1 MKKEIHPDNYRP
13 VVFQDKSGDFR
24 FLTRS
29 CAVTKDTIEWEDGKE
44 YPLVNVEI
52 SSASHPFYTGQ
63 QKFVDAAG
71 RLEKFGKKYNWE
83 DSSKDQIEE
92 AAKKRKKKAGKEKVG
107 SLDIPTFKRKAG
119 EEEEEG
125 GGPRGKGGKPAA
137 KGEQAPA
144 KGEQAPAAEKAEKP
158 AEKPAE
164 EAAPEAP
171 AEPAAEAPAAEAAP
185 EAAEKPAAEEPAAKE
200 AAAEEP
206 AAEKPAAEDS

>member
-1 MKKEIHPDNYRP
+1 MQKELHPDNYRL

-29 CAVTKDTIEWEDGKE
+29 CAATKDTIEWEDGKE

-52 SSASHPFYTGQ
+52 SSASHPFYTGK

-83 DSSKDQIEE
+83 DSSKEQIEE

-107 SLDIPTFKRKAG
+107 SLDIPTFKRKSG
-119 EEEEEG
+119 EEEEAG

-137 KGEQAPA
+137 KA
-144 KGEQAPAAEKAEKP
+144 EQAPAAGEAKKPAAEK
-158 AEKPAE
+158 
-164 EAAPEAP
+164 AAPEK
-171 AEPAAEAPAAEAAP
+171 PAAEAAP
-185 EAAEKPAAEEPAAKE
+185 EAAAEPAAEEPAA
-200 AAAEEP
+200 
-206 AAEKPAAEDS
+206 EDS

>member
-52 SSASHPFYTGQ
+52 SSASHPFYTGK

-83 DSSKDQIEE
+83 DSSKEQIEE

-137 KGEQAPA
+137 KA
-144 KGEQAPAAEKAEKP
+144 EQAPAAEKAEKP
-158 AEKPAE
+158 AEKSAE
-164 EAAPEAP
+164 EAAPEA
-171 AEPAAEAPAAEAAP
+171 AAEPAAEAAP

-200 AAAEEP
+200 PAAEEP
-206 AAEKPAAEDS
+206 AAEEPAAEEPAAEDS

>member
-52 SSASHPFYTGQ
+52 SSASHPFYTGK

-83 DSSKDQIEE
+83 DSSKEQIEE
-92 AAKKRKKKAGKEKVG
+92 AAKKRKKKAGKEKIG

-125 GGPRGKGGKPAA
+125 GGPRGKGGKPAPKA
-137 KGEQAPA
+137 E
-144 KGEQAPAAEKAEKP
+144 EAPAAEKAETP
-158 AEKPAE
+158 AEEAAAEAPAEPPAEQPAAEEAPAEAPAAE
-164 EAAPEAP
+164 EAAPE
-171 AEPAAEAPAAEAAP
+171 E
-185 EAAEKPAAEEPAAKE
+185 
-200 AAAEEP
+200 
-206 AAEKPAAEDS
+206 PAAEDS